1 MKKYSDEEV
10 EVALEKVL
18 DKFDINAGLFMF
30 EAPDKDSVCVLAD
43 GENDKIARCIY
54 TVMEN
59 NHKIGSLLIMTVLRF
74 MAEHK
79 MAELAVKDKKKDN
92 EWFNNEDNIAEA

>member
-18 DKFDINAGLFMF
+18 DKFDINSGLFMF

-43 GENDKIARCIY
+43 GEDDKIARCIY
-54 TVMEN
+54 TVMEHN
-59 NHKIGSLLIMTVLRF
+59 KKLGSLIIMTVLKF
-74 MAEHK
+74 IADYNL
-79 MAELAVKDKKKDN
+79 AELAVKDKKKDN